1 MLSHFSWKRSVLVL
15 SGVGAVST
23 RVRHS
28 DGAGVRRCRLLY
40 PCISLASSMS
50 CHLTSTRKLFG
61 HWGISKSGLTTTDGQ
76 NPTAAT
82 CADSSATESDT
93 SLTAAQV
100 SALTSEA
107 QQLRQQVSD
116 LKGALEN
123 SQEALKQLLI
133 LSASKTP
140 HPAWG
145 AAAAAHASAP
155 AATTAS
161 SSVPSLDGHQHRQG
175 TCCVVRTSE
184 ELMSALRG
192 HGSERTSLTVLLNGK
207 LFILDPYAPVVVNR
221 TRVSI
226 VGNNAIIIGRIAVK
240 GRGALLS
247 ASDVFFLELGDMQL
261 RSVSRDGGDEVS
273 TTAAAAEATAPL
285 LINPRGRKEKGA
297 TEFLMPVVSATVG
310 AGVHLDRCTLSS
322 GRDGVYLGMGSH
334 CTLNRVRIV
343 NCIRGLYEGVG
354 CRTSML
360 SACTFQ
366 SNRYHMVLLG
376 PNNAERAA
384 RVFCGASGTRTA
396 AVASPSAA
404 ADTEGPAYSVVFT
417 SAASAADVLAPGF
430 TSDGAIATQQT
441 KAQVVLQHCPITD
454 VYSDCWCDG
463 AKVELSAQ
471 DATAGL
477 SDPLF

>member
-1 MLSHFSWKRSVLVL
+1 MLVRSGL
-15 SGVGAVST
+15 GVVSA
-23 RVRHS
+23 RVRHT
-28 DGAGVRRCRLLY
+28 DAAGVRRRRLLY
-40 PCISLASSMS
+40 PCISLASSIS
-50 CHLTSTRKLFG
+50 CHLTSTRQLFSS
-61 HWGISKSGLTTTDGQ
+61 WWISKSGPTTTDGQ
-76 NPTAAT
+76 NSTAAA
-82 CADSSATESDT
+82 CEDSSATESDT
-93 SLTAAQV
+93 SLIAVQA
-100 SALTSEA
+100 SALASEV
-107 QQLRQQVSD
+107 QQLHQQVSD
-116 LKGALEN
+116 LKEALED

-133 LSASKTP
+133 LSASQTP

-145 AAAAAHASAP
+145 TAAAADASTP

-161 SSVPSLDGHQHRQG
+161 ASVPSLDGCRHRQG
-175 TCCVVRTSE
+175 ACCVVRTSE

-192 HGSERTSLTVLLNGK
+192 HGSERASRTVLLDGK
-207 LFILDPYAPVVVNR
+207 LFILDPYAPIVVNR

-240 GRGALLS
+240 GCGALLS
-247 ASDVFFLELGDMQL
+247 ASDVFFLEPGDML
-261 RSVSRDGGDEVS
+261 HRSTTHSGDDEAS
-273 TTAAAAEATAPL
+273 ATAAAEVTAPL
-285 LINPRGRKEKGA
+285 WINPTGRKEKGA
-297 TEFLMPVVSATVG
+297 AEFLMPVISATVG
-310 AGVHLDRCTLSS
+310 AGVHLNRCTLSS
-322 GRDGVYLGMGSH
+322 GRDGVYLGTGSY

-384 RVFCGASGTRTA
+384 RMFRGASGARTA
-396 AVASPSAA
+396 AVASPSGA
-404 ADTEGPAYSVVFT
+404 ADAEGTAYSVVFT
-417 SAASAADVLAPGF
+417 SAASAADILALGF